1 MQEIAPN
8 IFIETDY
15 SFVTIGA
22 VRTNAGWVCI
32 DTPPYPRDA
41 RAWLANLMDIEPKPV
56 QYVINTDHHRDRIL
70 GNYWFGAPVV
80 AHEAAARYML
90 QLKGAFVSQA
100 ADEMSSNDNELIEI
114 AGIRL
119 VPPQISYSDSLYLR
133 CGEREIKLIN
143 KPSASQ
149 GSTWVLFPEEKVVFV
164 GDTLVIGQHPY
175 INDGAT
181 GAWLDRLRE
190 LRSRYAGW
198 TVVAGRQQVDDIA
211 HSETL
216 SEYLRTARRKVMNL
230 HRSDSPRTD
239 LVNIVPELLDLFPYE
254 PSHREAVHRRIK
266 SGLESIYDE
275 LQQNQVEEASPS
287 QQQG

>member
-22 VRTNAGWVCI
+22 VRTSVGWVCI

-41 RAWLANLMDIEPKPV
+41 RAWLANLMDVDPKPV
-56 QYVINTDHHRDRIL
+56 QYVINTDQHRDRIL
-70 GNYWFGAPVV
+70 GNYWYSAPVV
-80 AHEAAARYML
+80 AHKSTAQYML
-90 QLKGAFVSQA
+90 QLKNAFVSQA

-114 AGIRL
+114 AGVRL
-119 VPPQISYSDSLYLR
+119 VPPQISYSDSLYLN

-149 GSTWVLFPEEKVVFV
+149 GSTWVVFPNEKVVFV
-164 GDTLVIGQHPY
+164 GDTLVAGQHPY

-181 GAWLDRLRE
+181 GVWLDRLNE
-190 LRSRYAGW
+190 LRSDYAGW
-198 TVVAGRQQVDDIA
+198 KIITGRQQVDDMTP
-211 HSETL
+211 SETL
-216 SEYLRTARRKVMNL
+216 SNYLQTAREKVMNL
-230 HRSDSPRTD
+230 HRAEGARTD
-239 LVNIVPELLDLFPYE
+239 LINIVQEMIDLYPYE
-254 PSHREAVHRRIK
+254 PAHREIVHRRIK

-275 LQQNQVEEASPS
+275 LQQEQQIEETSEEP
-287 QQQG
+287 G

>member
-15 SFVTIGA
+15 AFVTIGA
-22 VRTNAGWVCI
+22 VRTKAGWVCI

-41 RAWLANLMDIEPKPV
+41 RAWLANLMDIDPKPV
-56 QYVINTDHHRDRIL
+56 QYVINTDQHRDRIL
-70 GNYWFGAPVV
+70 GNYWFSAPVV
-80 AHEAAARYML
+80 AHEAAARYVL

-114 AGIRL
+114 AGVRL
-119 VPPQISYSDSLYLR
+119 VPPQIAYSDSLYLS
-133 CGEREIKLIN
+133 GGGREIKLIN
-143 KPSASQ
+143 KPSASR
-149 GSTWVLFPEEKVVFV
+149 GSSWVLFPEEKVIFV
-164 GDTLVIGQHPY
+164 GDTMVAGEHPY

-181 GAWLDRLRE
+181 GEWLDRLRE

-198 TVVAGRQQVDDIA
+198 KIIAGRQQIDDIA
-211 HSETL
+211 ESETL

-230 HRSDSPRTD
+230 QRSDSPRTD
-239 LVNIVPELLDLFPYE
+239 VANIVPEMIDLYPYE
-254 PSHREAVHRRIK
+254 PVHREIVYRRIK

-275 LQQNQVEEASPS
+275 LQQEQLEEASS
-287 QQQG
+287 QQG